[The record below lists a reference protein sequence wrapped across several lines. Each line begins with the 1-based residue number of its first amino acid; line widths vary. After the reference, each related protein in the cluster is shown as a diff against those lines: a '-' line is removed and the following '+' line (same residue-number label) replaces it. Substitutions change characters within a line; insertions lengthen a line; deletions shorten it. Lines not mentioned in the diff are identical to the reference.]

1 MDPEQFVAHLAELR
15 TQNQQLH
22 HALQQVQQ
30 QQSQQQQMQ
39 NQQQSLFQ
47 ALSDLPQVSCADSGI
62 GSVGRSKS
70 SANQSDLGGYERS
83 GKASIVEEL
92 GE

>member
-1 MDPEQFVAHLAELR
+1 MEPEQFVAHLAELR

-22 HALQQVQQ
+22 QTLQQVPQ
-30 QQSQQQQMQ
+30 QQSQQQQ
-39 NQQQSLFQ
+39 QQSQQLSLIQ
-47 ALSDLPQVSCADSGI
+47 ALSDLPVSCADSGS

-70 SANQSDLGGYERS
+70 STNQSNLGGYERF
-83 GKASIVEEL
+83 GKASTVVEH